1 MRTLFVLHLLVS
13 PQYIPADGLF
23 DTQTFQATV
32 NSFDRIAEYVPGS
45 DVTQH
50 SRLDLDQV
58 RLMVMMLILSSL
70 NSLGSKEF
78 KRVVSARPD
87 VLPGKTATRL

>member
-1 MRTLFVLHLLVS
+1 MRTLFVLLLLVS
-13 PQYIPADGLF
+13 LQYIPADGQF
-23 DTQTFQATV
+23 NPQTFQATV

-58 RLMVMMLILSSL
+58 RMVEMLILSSL
-70 NSLGSKEF
+70 NRFGVQMSYF
-78 KRVVSARPD
+78 SA
-87 VLPGKTATRL
+87 T

>member
-13 PQYIPADGLF
+13 PQYIPADGPF
-23 DTQTFQATV
+23 NPQTIQATV

-58 RLMVMMLILSSL
+58 RMVVVMLILSSR
-70 NSLGSKEF
+70 NRFGVQTS
-78 KRVVSARPD
+78 VSARPD
-87 VLPGKTATRL
+87 VLPGQTATRL

>member
-13 PQYIPADGLF
+13 PQYILADGPF
-23 DTQTFQATV
+23 DPQTFQATV

-58 RLMVMMLILSSL
+58 RMVVMMSF
-70 NSLGSKEF
+70 GSNGF
-78 KRVVSARPD
+78 KQVVSARPD
-87 VLPGKTATRL
+87 VLPGQTATRL

>member
-13 PQYIPADGLF
+13 PQYIPADGPINA
-23 DTQTFQATV
+23 QTFQATV

-58 RLMVMMLILSSL
+58 RMVVMMLILTL
-70 NSLGSKEF
+70 F
-78 KRVVSARPD
+78 KSFQMVQKTCFSA
-87 VLPGKTATRL
+87 T

>member
-13 PQYIPADGLF
+13 PQYIPADGPSIQY
-23 DTQTFQATV
+23 TQTSQASV

-58 RLMVMMLILSSL
+58 RMVVMMILSSL
-70 NSLGSKEF
+70 NSFGVQTS
-78 KRVVSARPD
+78 VSARPD
-87 VLPGKTATRL
+87 VLPGQTATRL

>member
-1 MRTLFVLHLLVS
+1 MLHLLVS
-13 PQYIPADGLF
+13 PQYIPADGPF
-23 DTQTFQATV
+23 NPQTIQATV

-58 RLMVMMLILSSL
+58 RMLVMMSF
-70 NSLGSKEF
+70 GSNGF
-78 KRVVSARPD
+78 KQVVSARPD